1 MAVVAQLA
9 TGVAHEL
16 RNPLTSIKLL
26 VQNGREEIALRGVPD
41 DDLDV
46 IEHEILRMER
56 SLQAFLEFSRPSQMA
71 HGPVDL
77 AALVDQV
84 FLLVEGRAFEQSVVC
99 VKTSAGGEPL
109 SLDGDRDRIQQ
120 LLLNLVLNALDAMPE
135 GGTLEVNLS
144 PTNDGHLELRVLDS
158 GPGILPK
165 ILPRL
170 FEPFVTSK
178 ETGVGIGLLISQR
191 IAREHGGTLSGHNRS
206 DGGACFVF
214 RVPVSS

>member
-1 MAVVAQLA
+1 M
-9 TGVAHEL
+9 
-16 RNPLTSIKLL
+16 
-26 VQNGREEIALRGVPD
+26 
-41 DDLDV
+41 
-46 IEHEILRMER
+46 
-56 SLQAFLEFSRPSQMA
+56 
-71 HGPVDL
+71 
-77 AALVDQV
+77 
-84 FLLVEGRAFEQSVVC
+84 
-99 VKTSAGGEPL
+99 
-109 SLDGDRDRIQQ
+109 
-120 LLLNLVLNALDAMPE
+120 
-135 GGTLEVNLS
+135 NLS

-178 ETGVGIGLLISQR
+178 ETGVGIGLLISQK

>member
-1 MAVVAQLA
+1 MTQQKRAELQQRQHGIARAEQMAVVAQLA

-56 SLQAFLEFSRPSQMA
+56 SLQAFLEFSCPSQMA

-135 GGTLEVNLS
+135 EA
-144 PTNDGHLELRVLDS
+144 
-158 GPGILPK
+158 
-165 ILPRL
+165 
-170 FEPFVTSK
+170 
-178 ETGVGIGLLISQR
+178 
-191 IAREHGGTLSGHNRS
+191 ARWR
-206 DGGACFVF
+206 
-214 RVPVSS
+214 